1 MVVVELAVKSFRCF
15 CYTLIPFVDL
25 SLIEA
30 GICLTI
36 DIENSAYC
44 LFTSRKNTVIARWLL
59 FVCLIITGVQHALAA
74 DDLYASASQYARTS
88 DNGNGAVASVHPLA
102 TQAGLDVLQRG
113 GNAIDAA
120 VATALTLGVVDS
132 HNSGIGGG
140 NFAVIHYADG
150 TVEAIDG
157 REMAPQAAHRDM
169 YIRDGKAQSSW
180 SQTGALAI
188 GIPGSVAAYDYML
201 KRGGKFTLKDCL
213 LPAARLAEQGFAL
226 SQVSSDRITRSA
238 KNLALFPATAKIL
251 LDGEGKP
258 WPAGHHL
265 LQKDLAAT
273 YKQLAEKGIDYF
285 YRGAFAQAV
294 DQWMRD
300 NGGIVTKEDFARYQL
315 LLRKPVYSEYR
326 GYGIYGFPPP
336 SSGGV
341 HVAQILNI
349 LENFDIKKLSEQDRY
364 HLLAEAMKLAFADR
378 AHYLGDADFV
388 PVPRGLI
395 DQAYADS
402 LAKKIDFGKIASEV
416 SYGKPPGADVDLFGK
431 HTTHISAADKWGNWV
446 AITTTVNT
454 SFGSKVIIP
463 GTGVIMNNQM
473 DDFSI
478 QPGVPNAFGLV
489 GSEANRVQP
498 GKRPLSS
505 MSPTVVVQD
514 GKPII
519 AIGAAGGPTIITQ
532 VVQGLVN
539 LLDLGLTV
547 NESLQV
553 PRVHQQWAPDITFI
567 EEALPQTV
575 KDSLQQRGHRFY
587 VRGFAGASQ
596 LIMQTADGQFQSAAE
611 PRIIQRNQQ

>member
-1 MVVVELAVKSFRCF
+1 MA
-15 CYTLIPFVDL
+15 
-25 SLIEA
+25 
-30 GICLTI
+30 I
-36 DIENSAYC
+36 DIGSQAYC
-44 LFTSRKNTVIARWLL
+44 ALTPFKKIALAHWVISACLVFTGI
-59 FVCLIITGVQHALAA
+59 QQALAA
-74 DDLYASASQYARTS
+74 TDLYASASQYARTS
-88 DNGNGAVASVHPLA
+88 ENGNGALASVHPLA
-102 TQAGLDVLQRG
+102 TQAGLDALQRG

-120 VATALTLGVVDS
+120 VSAALTLGVVDS

-140 NFAVIHYADG
+140 NFAVIHFADG
-150 TVEAIDG
+150 TVQAFDG

-169 YIRDGKAQSSW
+169 YMSDGEAQSSW
-180 SQTGALAI
+180 SKTGALAI
-188 GIPGSVAAYDYML
+188 GIPGSVAVYDHIL
-201 KRGGKFTLKDCL
+201 KRGGKFTLKDWL
-213 LPAARLAEQGFAL
+213 LPAAQLAEQGFPL
-226 SQVSSDRITRSA
+226 SRVSSDRITRSA
-238 KNLALFPATAKIL
+238 KNLARFPATAKIL
-251 LDGEGKP
+251 LDSNGKP
-258 WPAGHHL
+258 WSAGHQL
-265 LQKDLAAT
+265 RQQDLAAT
-273 YKQLAEKGIDYF
+273 YRQLAKQGTDYF
-285 YRGAFAQAV
+285 YHGDFARTV

-300 NGGIVTKEDFARYQL
+300 NGGIVTKEDFARYQML
-315 LLRKPVYSEYR
+315 VRKPVYSEYR

-336 SSGGV
+336 SSGGI

-349 LENFDIKKLSEQDRY
+349 LESFDIKKLSEQDRY

-395 DQAYADS
+395 DQGYADS
-402 LAKKIDFGKIASEV
+402 LAKKIDFNKFATEV

-473 DDFSI
+473 DDFSV

-489 GSEANRVQP
+489 GNEANSVQP

-505 MSPTVVVQD
+505 MSPTIVVKD

-567 EEALPQTV
+567 EEALPQAV
-575 KDSLQQRGHRFY
+575 RDSLQKRGHRFY

-596 LIMQTADGQFQSAAE
+596 LIMQTADGEFQSAAE